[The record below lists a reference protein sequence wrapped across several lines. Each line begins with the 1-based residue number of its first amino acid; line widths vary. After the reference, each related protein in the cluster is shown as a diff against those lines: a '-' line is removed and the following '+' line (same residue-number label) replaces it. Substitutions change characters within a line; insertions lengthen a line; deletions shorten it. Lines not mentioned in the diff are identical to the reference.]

1 MTTAIVLINCQ
12 PSGLST
18 AEEETAAVNKVIQ
31 LVDAARLRHLPVIW
45 TTSHPAEYLESHEM
59 STADDMAELHAQLRP
74 LFNAQYDFHI
84 RKELGKSLFASP
96 RLEKIMGKE
105 KLRALL
111 LAGSAVDGSIALT
124 ARDAAER
131 SIRCSVVTDAVE
143 PPASSSE
150 EGSTDD
156 QQRALEDVLADLD
169 TFGEGDSKVLFDF
182 IPAAERAAMEV
193 SFTKILHE
201 VQWCTMHNRGKA
213 VPRLIAIQG
222 LVDPVTGA
230 QPLYRHPAD
239 EQPALVPFTPTVN
252 RIREY
257 IGEKLG
263 QRFNHVLIQYYRD
276 GKDNIGEHSDKTLDI
291 QHGAAIVN
299 YSLGV
304 TRTMILKRKHAPRP
318 AQATT
323 TTAAEEATAVPE
335 NGTEGDAAGSGGVYQ
350 PGGVH
355 EHQRVTMRDNS
366 LFVLGAET
374 NRKWLHSIRTDKR
387 PPFEKYPDESSFTE
401 ASDATAGGVAEYVGR
416 ISFTFRTIAT
426 CLQADGTITGQGAPA
441 SSDESP
447 RSGGDTEEE
456 AMAMLTAFSRENHWY
471 DYTWDE
477 LYGRGFRCLNFRI
490 INDAAAADA
499 HT

>member
-1 MTTAIVLINCQ
+1 MAAVVLINCQ
-12 PSGLST
+12 P
-18 AEEETAAVNKVIQ
+18 VDKVIQ
-31 LVDAARLRHLPVIW
+31 LVGAARLRHLPVIW
-45 TTSHPAEYLESHEM
+45 TTSHPVEYLESHEM
-59 STADDMAELHAQLRP
+59 STADDMAELHSQLRP
-74 LFNAQYDFHI
+74 LYNAQYDFHI
-84 RKELGKSLFASP
+84 RKELGKSLFATP
-96 RLEKIMGKE
+96 RLEKIMTKE
-105 KLRALL
+105 KLRTLL
-111 LAGSAVDGSIALT
+111 LAGSAADGSIALT

-143 PPASSSE
+143 PQEPSSE
-150 EGSTDD
+150 EGSFDH
-156 QQRALEDVLADLD
+156 QKALEDVLLDLD

-182 IPAAERAAMEV
+182 IPTAEREAMEV

-222 LVDPVTGA
+222 LVDPATGA

-263 QRFNHVLIQYYRD
+263 QCFNHVLIQYYRD

-291 QHGAAIVN
+291 AHGAAIVN

-318 AQATT
+318 LQATT
-323 TTAAEEATAVPE
+323 SEEATPE
-335 NGTEGDAAGSGGVYQ
+335 SSASLPEGDTTGSGSPAYQ

-366 LFVLGAET
+366 LFVLGADT

-387 PPFEKYPDESSFTE
+387 PPFEKYPDECSFSE
-401 ASDATAGGVAEYVGR
+401 ASDVTAGGSGVVEYVGR

-426 CLQADGTITGQGAPA
+426 FLQADGTITGQGAPTAESSTDDA
-441 SSDESP
+441 SP
-447 RSGGDTEEE
+447 LRRDTEEE
-456 AMAMLTAFSRENHWY
+456 AMAMLTAFSRENHWF

-490 INDAAAADA
+490 INDAAADA
-499 HT
+499 HR

>member
-74 LFNAQYDFHI
+74 LYNAQYDFHI

-96 RLEKIMGKE
+96 RLEKIMVKE

-111 LAGSAVDGSIALT
+111 LAGSDGSIALT

-156 QQRALEDVLADLD
+156 QQKALEDVLADLD

-304 TRTMILKRKHAPRP
+304 TRTMILKP
-318 AQATT
+318 
-323 TTAAEEATAVPE
+323 
-335 NGTEGDAAGSGGVYQ
+335 
-350 PGGVH
+350 
-355 EHQRVTMRDNS
+355 
-366 LFVLGAET
+366 
-374 NRKWLHSIRTDKR
+374 
-387 PPFEKYPDESSFTE
+387 
-401 ASDATAGGVAEYVGR
+401 
-416 ISFTFRTIAT
+416 
-426 CLQADGTITGQGAPA
+426 DGTITGQGAPA

-490 INDAAAADA
+490 INDAAATDA